1 MLLRLNGETALVTGG
16 GRGIGRGIALALA
29 EAGAAVALVDR
40 DADGVEASAAAIR
53 QEGGRAIG
61 LTADVSRPDDVQA
74 MVDAALSEF
83 GALDILVNNAAIDN
97 ARPVVEMPLELWQEM
112 IDVNLTSVFL
122 CCRAV
127 LPSMIE
133 RRKGRIINLG
143 SNLALK
149 GGERLAHYCAA
160 KAGVHGLTRA
170 LALEVAQYGI
180 AVNVI
185 APGPVET
192 DMLFSL
198 PEDWLEAKR
207 AELPLKRF
215 GTVEEIVPTVVLLA
229 SSAGSFF
236 IGSTIN
242 VSGGDVMM

>member
-1 MLLRLNGETALVTGG
+1 MHVTLEGETALVTGG
-16 GRGIGRGIALALA
+16 ARGIGRGIALGLA
-29 EAGAAVALVDR
+29 EAGAALAVADR
-40 DADGVEASAAAIR
+40 DTDGVEATAAVIR
-53 QEGGRAIG
+53 ERGGRVVAV
-61 LTADVSRPDDVQA
+61 TADVSRAEDVRA
-74 MVDAALSEF
+74 MVDAALSEL
-83 GALDILVNNAAIDN
+83 GSLDILVNNAAIDN
-97 ARPVVEMPLELWQEM
+97 AKPVAEMPLELWQEM

-133 RRKGRIINLG
+133 RRKGRIVNLG

-160 KAGVHGLTRA
+160 KAGVHGFTRA

-180 AVNVI
+180 TVNVV

-198 PEDWLEAKR
+198 PDDWLEAKR
-207 AELPLKRF
+207 AELPIKRF

-236 IGSTIN
+236 VGSTVN